1 MKRREQYFDYTLVSA
16 TLRATKKP
24 SPLRNRTKLSPLKGP
39 IANSPGDRFTYIS
52 PQHRSKLISH
62 TSIVCGSTSTY
73 TLCVALTPLK
83 NCSASVSTV
92 SSRRM
97 SATPTHHQATKHA
110 RKIENWSEASKQASK
125 PKVRGGKR
133 RVMFARNRDR
143 RFKAIT
149 RVDKLQIW
157 VGTNHDRNL
166 AYCLRMHD
174 TSCIHNLTVPI
185 FINWW

>member
-24 SPLRNRTKLSPLKGP
+24 SPLKNRTKLSPLKGP

-110 RKIENWSEASKQASK
+110 RKIKKLIWSEQTSKQTQSEGRQAKGDVCEKQRSE
-125 PKVRGGKR
+125 V
-133 RVMFARNRDR
+133 
-143 RFKAIT
+143 
-149 RVDKLQIW
+149 QS
-157 VGTNHDRNL
+157 NHQGR
-166 AYCLRMHD
+166 
-174 TSCIHNLTVPI
+174 
-185 FINWW
+185 